1 MIFGLNLQHTRR
13 HIYKALLEGVGY
25 GINQHFEI
33 FDALHMGTKK
43 VMAVGGGI
51 KNMAWLQA
59 VSDISNKCQHVAQV
73 DTGAAYGMPSSPP
86 WLPAS
91 TGIPPQVAEQ
101 IKLRYTVEP
110 DPNAYEAYAP
120 FRSRYN
126 RLYLQT
132 RDMMDEF

>member
-1 MIFGLNLQHTRR
+1 MRR
-13 HIYKALLEGVGY
+13 NDREIRDMS
-25 GINQHFEI
+25 EI

-43 VMAVGGGI
+43 VMAVGGGT

-59 VSDISNKCQHVAQV
+59 VSDISNKRQHVA
-73 DTGAAYGMPSSPP
+73 
-86 WLPAS
+86 
-91 TGIPPQVAEQ
+91 QVAEQ

-110 DPNAYEAYAP
+110 DPEAYEAYAP

-132 RDMMDEF
+132 KDMMDEF